1 MLNTIRSNGKMTPTI
16 STEIQDNRY
25 GTLLAQYQPRII
37 KTEEENERFLA
48 IVEDLMHRSK
58 LSPEEDALLDLLV
71 KLVEDFETKHYH
83 LDVSTPRSRLLHL
96 MEARD
101 LDANEL
107 IPLLGDRMHLL
118 LSGDLEI
125 SLEDAIILG
134 PFFYV
139 KPELFLR

>member
-16 STEIQDNRY
+16 STEIQDDRY

-48 IVEDLMHRSK
+48 IVEDLMHRSE

-101 LDANEL
+101 LGANEL